1 MQGERRTH
9 MAKPK
14 KHNRAAYKSGL
25 ESRFQAAAAAEG
37 WNLPYEQDKIK
48 YEIPASN
55 HTYTPDFTVTK
66 NVYIET
72 KGLWVAKDRQ
82 KALFIKEQHPHI
94 RILYVF
100 QRNQALYKG
109 SKNTYLGWCEKQGL
123 EACTFSDTR
132 AWKEFILKYIR

>member
-1 MQGERRTH
+1 

-55 HTYTPDFTVTK
+55 HTYTPDFTT
-66 NVYIET
+66 T
-72 KGLWVAKDRQ
+72 
-82 KALFIKEQHPHI
+82 HPSLSII
-94 RILYVF
+94 R
-100 QRNQALYKG
+100 
-109 SKNTYLGWCEKQGL
+109 
-123 EACTFSDTR
+123 
-132 AWKEFILKYIR
+132 LKFVHCHA